1 METIDKGFI
10 RLLLIGCAFSSVIS
24 LPVPA
29 ADGIIVIQR
38 EVQTRNATRRPM
50 VPDPTPLTVNANPSR
65 QVISA
70 TNELSDTDISGISS
84 GASIAGTITQATGTL
99 SDRING
105 QSQLPGLSAGHSA
118 GSGNGIANRID
129 GTIQQGLGGLNVIG
143 GAMK

>member
-29 ADGIIVIQR
+29 ADGIIIIQR
-38 EVQTRNATRRPM
+38 EVQTRNATRRPL
-50 VPDPTPLTVNANPSR
+50 VPDPNPLTVNANPSR

-70 TNELSDTDISGISS
+70 TNELSDSDISGISS
-84 GASIAGTITQATGTL
+84 GASIAGTITQATGSL
-99 SDRING
+99 SGSING
-105 QSQLPGLSAGHSA
+105 QSQLPGLSAGHSS

-129 GTIQQGLGGLNVIG
+129 GTIQQGLGSLKMISG
-143 GAMK
+143 GQ

>member
-10 RLLLIGCAFSSVIS
+10 HLLLIGCAFSSVMS
-24 LPVPA
+24 LPVQA

-50 VPDPTPLTVNANPSR
+50 VPDPNPLTVNANPSK

-70 TNELSDTDISGISS
+70 TNELSDSDISGISS
-84 GASIAGTITQATGTL
+84 GASIAGTINQATGTL
-99 SDRING
+99 SGNING

-118 GSGNGIANRID
+118 GSGNGVANRIN
-129 GTIQQGLGGLNVIG
+129 GTIQQGLGSLNVIG
-143 GAMK
+143 GTMK

>member
-1 METIDKGFI
+1 VETIDKGFI

-24 LPVPA
+24 LPVQA

-70 TNELSDTDISGISS
+70 TNELSDSDISGISS
-84 GASIAGTITQATGTL
+84 GASIASTITRATGTL
-99 SDRING
+99 SGNING
-105 QSQLPGLSAGHSA
+105 QTQLPGLSAGHSA

-129 GTIQQGLGGLNVIG
+129 GTIQQGLGSLNVIG

>member
-24 LPVPA
+24 LPVRA

-50 VPDPTPLTVNANPSR
+50 VPDPTPLTVNANPSK

-70 TNELSDTDISGISS
+70 TNELSDSDISGISS

-99 SDRING
+99 SGNING
-105 QSQLPGLSAGHSA
+105 QTQLPGLSAGHSA

-129 GTIQQGLGGLNVIG
+129 GTIQQGLGSLNVIG
-143 GAMK
+143 GTMK